1 MDENW
6 EEEFDK
12 VEKEVQKKRS
22 LNKLFE
28 LWREAHCIEKDFGDT
43 IPKDDKK
50 IIAYNSF
57 YKDGIVNNDM
67 YNNSKVK
74 VLFVSN
80 EASIS
85 CDRGLL
91 IPDTAK
97 TIVGDACGNTVG
109 SFRLY
114 AEDNE
119 DEYWSTKMRIKY
131 GEMYRIIIGES
142 IDKEN
147 WMDKNREYNNCFAI
161 MNINK
166 RGGFGSIQ
174 KNVFNNYVKR
184 YKEFILK
191 EIELLKPDIIIW
203 CGENTYENTLRIIYE
218 NTLRTIYNVTNFDEN
233 CNIINIKNKKTKI
246 VKMYHTSPQTSSQ
259 VKEYLHREIYNED
272 NVSKYLHHFKD
283 IWDKCN
289 K

>member
-12 VEKEVQKKRS
+12 VEKEAQKKRS

-28 LWREAHCIEKDFGDT
+28 LWRKAHCIEKNFGDT
-43 IPKDDKK
+43 IPKDDNR

-203 CGENTYENTLRIIYE
+203 CGEKTYEESLRVMYKLTDFNE
-218 NTLRTIYNVTNFDEN
+218 NYD
-233 CNIINIKNKKTKI
+233 IINNKKTKI
-246 VKMYHTSPQTSSQ
+246 VKMYHTSPQSSSRING
-259 VKEYLHREIYNED
+259 YLHREIYNEI
-272 NVSKYLHHFKD
+272 NISKYLYHFNE